1 MTALE
6 RAWTYQS
13 EWAERGDED
22 SLCFLDL
29 RAQIESLEK
38 RCAAQLM
45 QLCDLHTVQLMQL
58 SDLQERHHRLAL
70 QTRHLESELYTD
82 DEPQQHCVEAL
93 EDISKPTP
101 NPSQIRSSLLDRVAA
116 AIADTDAP
124 ADLWHDDARAA
135 LHEVAVWLQSNGHW
149 EAADVLETMEAHR

>member
-1 MTALE
+1 MSALE

-29 RAQIESLEK
+29 RA
-38 RCAAQLM
+38 
-45 QLCDLHTVQLMQL
+45 
-58 SDLQERHHRLAL
+58 RL
-70 QTRHLESELYTD
+70 
-82 DEPQQHCVEAL
+82 EAL
-93 EDISKPTP
+93 ETNSKPTP
-101 NPSQIRSSLLDRVAA
+101 NSGPIRSSLLDRVAA

-149 EAADVLETMEAHR
+149 EAADVLEAMEAHR